1 MPAYFIV
8 FVEEPADPAEIDEYR
23 RIARPSLEGRN
34 GKFHTNPMSEVTTLE
49 GDEVDVVVMIE
60 FPSVAEAKAWYFGE
74 AYQAGLK
81 HRLGTAKSRAVI
93 VEKMGG

>member
-8 FVEEPADPAEIDEYR
+8 FVEEPADQAEIDAYR

-34 GKFHTNPMSEVTTLE
+34 AKFHTNPNCEVTTLE

-60 FPSVAEAKAWYFGE
+60 FPSVAEARDWYFSE
-74 AYQAGLK
+74 AYQKGLK
-81 HRLGTAKSRAVI
+81 HRRGTANSRAVI
-93 VEKMGG
+93 VEKMS